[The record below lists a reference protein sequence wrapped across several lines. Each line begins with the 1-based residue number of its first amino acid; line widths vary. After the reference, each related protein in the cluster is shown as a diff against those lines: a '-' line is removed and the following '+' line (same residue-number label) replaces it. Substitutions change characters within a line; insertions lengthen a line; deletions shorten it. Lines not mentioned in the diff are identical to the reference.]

1 MGPWHSCECEKEDD
15 DKSLFFSPLCF
26 LLLSSKKKEGVCHFC
41 KRIRVTG
48 KKTSDKHKRIRAFQ
62 NRHNALSVV
71 LSVLL
76 LALFLEDIRCFFN
89 LLAR

>member
-1 MGPWHSCECEKEDD
+1 MIKI
-15 DKSLFFSPLCF
+15 SLFFSSVCVF
-26 LLLSSKKKEGVCHFC
+26 FRSLLKKRACATFVEKDTFYGEENP
-41 KRIRVTG
+41 T
-48 KKTSDKHKRIRAFQ
+48 DKHKHIRAFQ

>member
-1 MGPWHSCECEKEDD
+1 M
-15 DKSLFFSPLCF
+15 F
-26 LLLSSKKKEGVCHFC
+26 VCHFC
-41 KRIRVTG
+41 KRMDRFTG
-48 KKTSDKHKRIRAFQ
+48 KKTTDKHKHIRAFQ

>member
-1 MGPWHSCECEKEDD
+1 MEKEDD
-15 DKSLFFSPLCF
+15 DKSLFFSQLCF
-26 LLLSSKKKEGVCHFC
+26 LLLSSKKESVCHFC
-41 KRIRVTG
+41 KRIRFTG
-48 KKTSDKHKRIRAFQ
+48 KKKTTEKHKHIRAFQ
-62 NRHNALSVV
+62 NRHNALSVL